1 MKLKHNKFKNTGILF
16 ELLTRQIT
24 ADIMSNKESAA
35 VSIVK
40 KYFSRGEVAK
50 EYKLYQTLT
59 KVASLSE
66 SKAESIINS
75 TVKLSERINR
85 TALRKEK
92 YNLIKEIK
100 GTYDLEDFFKA
111 KIHNYKAHAAIYNLI
126 EAHISLE
133 FIDPSFVVDNKIT
146 LLEFLTKQDIDKD
159 KVENQVMLE
168 YASQD
173 KTTRA
178 LISKIMIEKFNEK
191 YSNLLPEQRDVLRTY
206 INNISNTV
214 SLREY
219 VNKSFESI
227 KESLDALQPKV
238 SDQRT
243 QIKLKELSSI
253 IKPIEKN
260 DSVKDEDILNLLQF
274 HELLH
279 EIKTL

>member
-24 ADIMSNKESAA
+24 ADIISNRESFA
-35 VSIVK
+35 VNIVK
-40 KYFSRGEVAK
+40 NYFSRGEIAK

-66 SKAESIINS
+66 VKAETVINS
-75 TVKLSERINR
+75 TIKLSERINR

-100 GTYDLEDFFKA
+100 ETYDLEEFFKA

-146 LLEFLTKQDIDKD
+146 LLEFLTKQEVDKD

-168 YASQD
+168 YSSQD
-173 KTTRA
+173 KNTRA

-191 YSNLLPEQRDVLRTY
+191 YADLLPEQRDVLRTY

-219 VNKSFESI
+219 VNTSFESI
-227 KESLDALQPKV
+227 KTTLAELKDKV
-238 SDQRT
+238 VDQRT
-243 QIKLKELSSI
+243 QIKLNELVSI
-253 IKPIEKN
+253 IKPIDKS

-274 HELLH
+274 HELVH

>member
-1 MKLKHNKFKNTGILF
+1 MKIKHNKFKNTGILF

-35 VSIVK
+35 VNIVK
-40 KYFSRGEVAK
+40 KYFSRGEIAK

-59 KVASLSE
+59 KAVSLNE
-66 SKAESIINS
+66 IKAESIINS

-100 GTYDLEDFFKA
+100 ENYDLEEFFKA
-111 KIHNYKAHAAIYNLI
+111 KIHNYKAQASIYNLI
-126 EAHISLE
+126 EAQVSTE
-133 FIDPSFVVDNKIT
+133 FINPSFVIENKVT
-146 LLEFLTKQDIDKD
+146 LLEFLTKQNIDKN
-159 KVENQVMLE
+159 KVENQLMEE

-173 KTTRA
+173 KATRA
-178 LISKIMIEKFNEK
+178 LISKIMIEKFNQK
-191 YSNLLPEQRDVLRTY
+191 YSELIPEQRDVLKVY

-219 VNKSFESI
+219 VNKSFDSI
-227 KESLDALQPKV
+227 KKSLDNLKGKV
-238 SDQRT
+238 KDQRT
-243 QIKLKELSSI
+243 QIKLNELSSI
-253 IKPIEKN
+253 IKPLDKN
-260 DSVKDEDILNLLQF
+260 ESVKDEDILNLLQF